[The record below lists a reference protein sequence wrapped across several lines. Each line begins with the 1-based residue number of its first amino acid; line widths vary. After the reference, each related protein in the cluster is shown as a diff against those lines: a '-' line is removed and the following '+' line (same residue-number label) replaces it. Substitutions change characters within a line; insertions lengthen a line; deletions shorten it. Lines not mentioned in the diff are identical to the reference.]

1 MTSSLH
7 GLYELGYTRTTKVL
21 TKRQALM
28 RIKANQKKVS
38 QSRSLSETR
47 QREGGIA
54 SNRESPSHG
63 E

>member
-7 GLYELGYTRTTKVL
+7 GLHELGYTRTTKVL
-21 TKRQALM
+21 TKGRAKM
-28 RIKANQKKVS
+28 WISVNPKKIS

-47 QREGGIA
+47 QREVGIA
-54 SNRESPSHG
+54 SNRGSPSHG